1 MNDEQLELTPAQA
14 QFCAE
19 NLPGF
24 TPEPGNVSLAGRAAS
39 QRYFVRLG
47 HGGVSYILIVWDSRD
62 EDWERFLALGNDR
75 TTTGGL
81 LPRLFAADPRHGL
94 ILEED
99 LGAMTLKRHC
109 LDSASNDDT
118 VERALRETLDA
129 LRIWQKPQVAAH
141 PVIAARSM
149 DIETFIWES
158 AYFARYCVTDYCGC
172 EALLND
178 AWEQERTRLAEICT
192 KLPQT
197 AIHRDFQSENIMLHG
212 GVIRFVDFQGARLGP
227 PQYDVASL
235 LYDPYN
241 SRIDA
246 TLRDNLITYYAG
258 AAGHHD
264 GDLRTLRLCAAQR
277 LMQALG
283 AYGNLSLHK
292 GKEWYRAFIPPAL
305 QHLDEVASGLDGF
318 PVIRSVAGR
327 CREVIEE
334 RMGEELKVES

>member
-47 HGGVSYILIVWDSRD
+47 HEGVSYILIVWDSRD

-75 TTTGGL
+75 ATTGGL

-109 LDSASNDDT
+109 LDSASGDET

-149 DIETFIWES
+149 DTDTFLWES

-172 EALLND
+172 EVLLTD
-178 AWEQERTRLAEICT
+178 AWEQERTRLAEICAG
-192 KLPQT
+192 LPQT

-212 GVIRFVDFQGARLGP
+212 GVVRFVDFQGARLGP

-241 SRIDA
+241 SRISA
-246 TLRDNLITYYAG
+246 TMRDRLFSRYTG
-258 AAGHHD
+258 GDEAA
-264 GDLRTLRLCAAQR
+264 RSLRLCAAQR

-292 GKEWYRAFIPPAL
+292 GKEWYREFIPAAL
-305 QHLDEVASGLDGF
+305 KYLDEIVNGLDGF
-318 PVIRSVAGR
+318 PVIRSVVDC

-334 RMGEELKVES
+334 RMGER